1 MGSVFR
7 PKYKNWYERNDEILP
22 VGRFDKAWTTACRK
36 AGLPVTERPLRRANG
51 EIVLYK
57 RGPKKGKPI
66 MTLKAYAW
74 FHDFRRTAIRNLE
87 RMGIP
92 RSVAKLMVGHKT
104 DSVYERY
111 NVASKRDLDVAREK
125 MERNGPPLFDFEI
138 SRQFAALCPR
148 RAKFGQSGACFG
160 LFRCPNRS

>member
-1 MGSVFR
+1 M
-7 PKYKNWYERNDEILP
+7 
-22 VGRFDKAWTTACRK
+22 
-36 AGLPVTERPLRRANG
+36 TERPLRRKNG
-51 EIVLYK
+51 EIITYK
-57 RGPKKGKPI
+57 RRPKKGKPI
-66 MTLKAYAW
+66 MTLKADAW

-125 MERNGPPLFDFEI
+125 MLFDL
-138 SRQFAALCPR
+138 QFDLEFTPSCR
-148 RAKFGQSGACFG
+148 SRAKFGQSGGCFG
-160 LFRCPNRS
+160 LFRCPSGS

>member
-1 MGSVFR
+1 M
-7 PKYKNWYERNDEILP
+7 
-22 VGRFDKAWTTACRK
+22 
-36 AGLPVTERPLRRANG
+36 TERPLRRATG

-66 MTLKAYAW
+66 MTLKADAW

-125 MERNGPPLFDFEI
+125 MERNAMERLYAAKKPASNSHQD
-138 SRQFAALCPR
+138 SQHFAR
-148 RAKFGQSGACFG
+148 DGQSLDKVEPVLASSDAQTDRN
-160 LFRCPNRS
+160 LLELQRRPRSSDG

>member
-1 MGSVFR
+1 M
-7 PKYKNWYERNDEILP
+7 
-22 VGRFDKAWTTACRK
+22 
-36 AGLPVTERPLRRANG
+36 TERPLRRASG

-66 MTLKAYAW
+66 MTLKADAW

-125 MERNGPPLFDFEI
+125 MERNAMERLYSTSNPHPNSHHFARDGHGLGKVEPVLASSDAQTDRKLLESHHGPVAQMD
-138 SRQFAALCPR
+138 RAAVP
-148 RAKFGQSGACFG
+148 
-160 LFRCPNRS
+160 